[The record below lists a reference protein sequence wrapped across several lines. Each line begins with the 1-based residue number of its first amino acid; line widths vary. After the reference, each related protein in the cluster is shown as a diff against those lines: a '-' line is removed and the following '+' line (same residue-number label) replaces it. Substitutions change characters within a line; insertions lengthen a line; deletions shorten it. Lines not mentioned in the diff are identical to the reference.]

1 MRILKLAVASLFV
14 LSLPLGAVAQ
24 NDLPPTWSTTNSA
37 PGGAFK
43 TGNNAQA
50 GANPQGAAPQAKR
63 SQTPKAARK
72 AAHDGQVYPMP
83 ESGGWMD
90 VSAPLSPAIT
100 PVYEGNP
107 PLQIHFTMDMDRGDK
122 LDLSEISMG
131 THTGTHVDAPLHFV
145 RGAAPIDE
153 VPLDKLVGP
162 ALVIDMDPSVIAIT
176 AAELNRYPWRGAK
189 RILFRTRNSVNA
201 WIIDPHFH
209 RDFTF
214 VAPDAAQL
222 MADNGVEL
230 VGIDYLSIEQ
240 FGAPV
245 ARTHQILL
253 SRGIPIVE
261 GLDLRAVVP
270 GEYDFVVLPLKIL
283 GHEAAPARAILRR
296 R

>member
-1 MRILKLAVASLFV
+1 MRVFSF
-14 LSLPLGAVAQ
+14 LSACIVCLSISTTATAQ
-24 NDLPPTWSTTNSA
+24 NNLPPTWGTTSSSSTSPFSA
-37 PGGAFK
+37 PAKPGTPAKPGA
-43 TGNNAQA
+43 Q
-50 GANPQGAAPQAKR
+50 PQSQGQSGKKAPVHAM
-63 SQTPKAARK
+63 A
-72 AAHDGQVYPMP
+72 
-83 ESGGWMD
+83 ESGGWID

-107 PLQIHFTMDMDRGDK
+107 PLQVRFTMDMDRGDA
-122 LDLSEISMG
+122 LDLSMISMG

-145 RGAAPIDE
+145 KGAAPIDE
-153 VPLDKLVGP
+153 VPLDRLVGP
-162 ALVIDMDPSVIAIT
+162 ALVIDVDPRVIAIT
-176 AAELNRYPWRGAK
+176 AAELERYPWRGAK

-201 WIIDPHFH
+201 WIIDPQFH

-222 MADNGVEL
+222 MADNGVQL

-253 SRGIPIVE
+253 GRGIPIVE

-270 GEYDFVVLPLKIL
+270 GEYDFVVLPLKIM